1 MDRTRGSVL
10 ELGCGNGNNL
20 RLFRDFGWRTVG
32 IDNSSNAL
40 ADALGNF
47 GAENASECEFH
58 EWDLGEG
65 LPDLL
70 EEFDVM
76 LMPNVAYYLKRQAFA
91 NLLSECR
98 GVLKGGG
105 SYMIS
110 CRSIGDWRFGRGQQ
124 VGENAFIMTTNVTG
138 ELGTLQTFYD
148 STEVVAL
155 VESRMGTTDKPL
167 VLHYDYENLQ
177 CGKVIDNHDF
187 VIWGRIG

>member
-1 MDRTRGSVL
+1 MSARGWRGLRYPDPYVIKYFFKEGMDRTRGSVL

-91 NLLSECR
+91 NLLSCSVSLGSASYWILQNR
-98 GVLKGGG
+98 ALGGML
-105 SYMIS
+105 S
-110 CRSIGDWRFGRGQQ
+110 
-124 VGENAFIMTTNVTG
+124 AFVC
-138 ELGTLQTFYD
+138 LLCC
-148 STEVVAL
+148 VHV
-155 VESRMGTTDKPL
+155 
-167 VLHYDYENLQ
+167 
-177 CGKVIDNHDF
+177 
-187 VIWGRIG
+187 